1 MSESITVT
9 NHTKSPVQFTT
20 VQDSSV
26 ADVDRK
32 KIHTIDP
39 KESLVIF
46 MDRVEA
52 LQWEKCNKQG

>member
-9 NHTKSPVQFTT
+9 NHTKKPIQFVT

-26 ADVDRK
+26 ASGDRK

-39 KESLVIF
+39 NDSLVLF
-46 MDRVEA
+46 TDRVEA
-52 LQWEKCNKQG
+52 LQWEKNSKTV